1 MTPATNPSLLD
12 DKPETESVAARKI
25 LTLPVRVAATISTRD
40 GRYVT
45 GGVLE
50 LMQGDTNW
58 RGRVRHL
65 DRPGNV
71 ATMYFGEGMRD
82 VIVRLED
89 GRRGVARIT
98 GTSFIASTE
107 RICELEG
114 SSSLV

>member
-1 MTPATNPSLLD
+1 MTPATNPALLD
-12 DKPETESVAARKI
+12 QERANAPTAVAKI

-45 GGVLE
+45 GGVVE
-50 LMQGDTNW
+50 LTQGDESW
-58 RGRVRHL
+58 RGRVKHL

-71 ATMYFGEGMRD
+71 ATMYFGEGLRD

-107 RICELEG
+107 RVCDLEG
-114 SSSLV
+114 ESSLV